1 MHTIGKKRV
10 TVSQD
15 LLPAPDQEETEQRD
29 SDSDLVTACKKRKK
43 NPKAIQNPTKIENQN
58 MF

>member
-15 LLPAPDQEETEQRD
+15 LLPASDQEETEQRD

-43 NPKAIQNPTKIENQN
+43 TPKQYKTQQK
-58 MF
+58 